1 MNGVFEKGTKQEAN
15 VGTKIMANTLG
26 LSCVVQQ
33 NRSSTKI
40 LAITHGTTTNTGRPR
55 IVIYLTTEES
65 GSFRQETAV
74 ALMTQ
79 SSDKQLKGRKDAF
92 RICVRCDI

>member
-1 MNGVFEKGTKQEAN
+1 MIINSIRFSYKFVINIKSVVSEKGTKQEAN

-55 IVIYLTTEES
+55 IVIYLTSAES
-65 GSFRQETAV
+65 DTLR
-74 ALMTQ
+74 
-79 SSDKQLKGRKDAF
+79 
-92 RICVRCDI
+92 